1 MLRREIEQNLI
12 EWKNNKNKKCLIVN
26 GARQVGKT
34 FIIEH
39 FANENYENFV
49 EINFIENPTARKI
62 FDGDLDLTT
71 ILANISLYTSYK
83 TKLIPN
89 KTLIFFDEIQAC
101 PNARTALKFFAKD
114 KRFDVIASGS
124 LLGINYKEVSSY
136 PTGYVEFLR
145 MNPLSFKEF
154 LWANGVGDEVL
165 DYIKKCF
172 DEKII
177 VNDAMNARLIELFK
191 RYIVVG
197 GMPDA
202 VNTFINENNYESVL
216 KIQRGILID
225 YQNDIAK
232 YAESS
237 EKVKAKACFDSLPAQ
252 LAKDNKK
259 FMFSVVEK
267 KGSSRKY
274 LGSIN
279 WLIDAGI
286 VNICKNVT
294 ALEFPLTAY
303 ASEDNFKLYMADTG
317 LLIAMLDDGTNAQ
330 IIDGK
335 LGIYKGAIF
344 ENIIA
349 QILYSNNNKLYFY
362 TRNNSL
368 ELDFVISKN
377 GAITPIEV
385 KADNN
390 KAKSLSTILNENSNI
405 QGIKLVNGNVGVSNN
420 LITFPLYMAMFL

>member
-154 LWANGVGDEVL
+154 LWANGVGDEVF

-172 DEKII
+172 DEKIK

-303 ASEDNFKLYMADTG
+303 AREDNFKLYMADTG